1 MNIIGHELLTQIEA
15 CESTADVDGMIGYLL
30 VALDRARELQRQ
42 VDEDLEYHPTTMTGH
57 MGE

>member
-1 MNIIGHELLTQIEA
+1 MNIIGKSLLTQIEA
-15 CESTADVDGMIGYLL
+15 CEATGDVDGMIGYLL

-57 MGE
+57 LGE